1 MIEAEESGIPDTK
14 SLLFV
19 GEVLSAMEIE
29 ASNPLSPAKTNW
41 RSTSGTDRLR
51 LKRLRPDR
59 TMTVRA
65 YEALRQAIMARDIY
79 RAGEDLRLDE
89 RKLAQQLGI
98 SRTPIRSA
106 IARLEQEGLVKTV
119 ARRGVYVVRK
129 SKTEVI
135 EIITVWAALESMAAR
150 LATVEATG
158 QEVATLRA
166 LFAEFD
172 GGRIEAKLDEYSE
185 ANLRFHQRII
195 EMSHS
200 ALLIRLASSILI
212 HMRAIRR
219 RTIGEKRRYAR
230 SIVDHM
236 NIIEALER
244 RDTVAAETLV
254 REHALNLAA
263 HVAANVHDLD

>member
-1 MIEAEESGIPDTK
+1 MATPSSDL
-14 SLLFV
+14 SLT
-19 GEVLSAMEIE
+19 
-29 ASNPLSPAKTNW
+29 AKTAW
-41 RSTSGTDRLR
+41 RTRQSARSLR
-51 LKRLRPDR
+51 LKRLRPDL
-59 TMTVRA
+59 TVTARA

-79 RAGEDLRLDE
+79 RVGEDLRLDE
-89 RKLAQQLGI
+89 RRLAQQLGI

-106 IARLEQEGLVKTV
+106 IARLEQEGLLRTV

-129 SKTEVI
+129 SKAEII

-150 LATVEATG
+150 LATVEASDRET
-158 QEVATLRA
+158 AALRA
-166 LFAEFD
+166 FFTEFD

-195 EMSHS
+195 EMSHN
-200 ALLIRLASSILI
+200 ALLARIANGILV

-219 RTIGEKRRYAR
+219 RTIGEKQRFAR

-244 RDTVAAETLV
+244 RDTVAAEALV

-263 HVAANVHDLD
+263 HVAANVHDLS

>member
-1 MIEAEESGIPDTK
+1 MAALDLCMETPASDSSSPTTK
-14 SLLFV
+14 TTWQ
-19 GEVLSAMEIE
+19 A
-29 ASNPLSPAKTNW
+29 ARQKA
-41 RSTSGTDRLR
+41 RSLR
-51 LKRLRPDR
+51 LKRLRPDP
-59 TMTVRA
+59 TVTARA

-79 RAGEDLRLDE
+79 RIGEDLRLDE
-89 RKLAQQLGI
+89 RQLAQQLGI

-106 IARLEQEGLVKTV
+106 IARLEQEGWLRTV

-129 SKTEVI
+129 SKAEII

-150 LATVEATG
+150 LATAKASDREIA
-158 QEVATLRA
+158 ALRE

-172 GGRIEAKLDEYSE
+172 GRRIEAKLDEYSE

-200 ALLIRLASSILI
+200 ALLARIASSILV

-219 RTIGEKRRYAR
+219 RTIGEKGRFAR

-244 RDTVAAETLV
+244 RDTTAAETLV
-254 REHALNLAA
+254 RDHALNLAA